1 MKPAAGY
8 RVLFTDI
15 GGVLLT
21 NSWDQALRFETA
33 DRFGID
39 YYEMN
44 ERHHMTFDTYE
55 EGGISLY
62 EYLDRVV
69 FYTKRPFTHADF
81 IKFVKSRTKPF
92 KDMIDLVKEVKARN
106 GLRVVAVSNDGREFT
121 TDRVRRFRLHEV
133 VDFFVCSSFVHFRK
147 PDRDIFQIALDC
159 SQARPR
165 EVVYID
171 DRDMFTEVASG
182 MGITGIHH
190 KGYEPTRQALQ
201 DIGLLG

>member
-1 MKPAAGY
+1 MKPKTRYKA
-8 RVLFTDI
+8 LFTDI

-21 NSWDQALRFETA
+21 NSWDQALRFEAA
-33 DRFGID
+33 DRFGVD
-39 YYEMN
+39 YYELN

-55 EGGISLY
+55 EGGISLD

-69 FYTKRPFTHADF
+69 FYTKREFSHAD
-81 IKFVKSRTKPF
+81 IKNFMRNRAHPF
-92 KDMIDLVKEVKARN
+92 KEMIDLVKEVKARN
-106 GLRVVAVSNDGREFT
+106 GLKVVAVSNDGRELT

-147 PDRDIFQIALDC
+147 PDRDIYQIALDC

-190 KGYEPTRQALQ
+190 KGYEPTRLALAEL
-201 DIGLLG
+201 GLIE